1 MDTVGDEAV
10 VFFCELAN
18 AGDAH
23 QEEME
28 SSCNGAAV
36 ETDRLETGDVAEDG
50 EDESDKGD
58 VVALFEE
65 MQGLGK
71 EHITHDIECGA
82 CEEEKKDIL
91 SVTP

>member
-1 MDTVGDEAV
+1 
-10 VFFCELAN
+10 
-18 AGDAH
+18 
-23 QEEME
+23 ME

-82 CEEEKKDIL
+82 CEEEKKRYIV
-91 SVTP
+91 SNTITTSKKAKNVVVVTHS

>member
-1 MDTVGDEAV
+1 
-10 VFFCELAN
+10 
-18 AGDAH
+18 
-23 QEEME
+23 ME

-82 CEEEKKDIL
+82 CEEGKKDIL
-91 SVTP
+91 SVHHNDVKKAKNVLVVTHS

>member
-1 MDTVGDEAV
+1 MDTVGDEAM
-10 VFFCELAN
+10 VFFCKLAN

-36 ETDRLETGDVAEDG
+36 ETDRLETGDVAENG

-71 EHITHDIECGA
+71 KHITHDIECGA
-82 CEEEKKDIL
+82 CEEEKKIYCQ
-91 SVTP
+91 

>member
-1 MDTVGDEAV
+1 MDAVGDEAM
-10 VFFCELAN
+10 VFFCEFAN

-82 CEEEKKDIL
+82 CEEEKKIYCQ
-91 SVTP
+91 